1 VVRALVYHEKG
12 TQFDSRPLTLG
23 VSAKEM
29 MIMGEVLLTIVNC
42 HTVTK
47 PYAGFRHPD
56 QMASDQTV
64 RGGEHFVPPQ
74 WHFSFLHAGRH
85 FPNFL
90 EIYPVVKRKKRV

>member
-1 VVRALVYHEKG
+1 MVRALVYHEKG

-47 PYAGFRHPD
+47 PYAGFRLPD
-56 QMASDQTV
+56 RRALDSTV
-64 RGGEHFVPPQ
+64 RGGEHFLSLSQASILHV
-74 WHFSFLHAGRH
+74 HSFM
-85 FPNFL
+85 L
-90 EIYPVVKRKKRV
+90 EDISGIFRKFTL